1 MRRAALVTVI
11 SAVLTSEKVLTL
23 HLALEAGDVSVAEV
37 LAELLNLLQLQQV
50 NPEHLDPTD
59 HQIVD
64 FLVGGEERLL
74 VPLLVVDEGLDVQV
88 EGLAARAF
96 GRLSG

>member
-1 MRRAALVTVI
+1 MKQDDGI
-11 SAVLTSEKVLTL
+11 PEKVLTL

-59 HQIVD
+59 HLNTGPCRY
-64 FLVGGEERLL
+64 FG
-74 VPLLVVDEGLDVQV
+74 
-88 EGLAARAF
+88 AF
-96 GRLSG
+96 EDTSGPP